1 MELINYYEE
10 LNIDSSLY
18 YSEQALLIAK
28 KNNQD
33 YAQAN
38 VLNSKGYEL
47 LLSGRF
53 RESLN
58 CLQQG
63 YGLLENPGNEKTNWS
78 NENRLLNLSANH
90 HMFGLLMN
98 ATENTEQEIF
108 HYKEAIKIAEKTD
121 APFRIYMANSNLA
134 GTYLNRGHA

>member
-63 YGLLENPGNEKTNWS
+63 YGLLENPGHEK
-78 NENRLLNLSANH
+78 
-90 HMFGLLMN
+90 
-98 ATENTEQEIF
+98 
-108 HYKEAIKIAEKTD
+108 KIGVMKTGYLIS
-121 APFRIYMANSNLA
+121 PRITTCLA
-134 GTYLNRGHA
+134 YL